1 MGYQAASLMVLW
13 MAQALFGV
21 VTMDSGQTPNHS
33 NHVCSTWGSYHF
45 KTFDGDYYEFPGS
58 CTYNFVSHCGGSY
71 SDFSVHIH
79 RSYDS
84 NHPVIDKILITIKD
98 VNIELRT
105 SIAVV
110 SGLIAVTPYYRDGI
124 VITKSVAYFKVY
136 TKTGFTLM
144 WNKGDAVMVELDP
157 IYNNYTCGL
166 CGDYNGINDFSVE
179 GRKLSPI
186 QFGNLQNIYDPKE
199 TCTDLDET
207 KAIIDT
213 SSCSQYRLLC
223 ENRLGDAAF
232 DNCRDFLNVEAY
244 INACML
250 DMCSCGQSPTTICLC
265 STISEFSRQCSHA
278 GGHPGNWR
286 TDSFCP
292 IECPN
297 NMIYQ
302 ESSSPCMNTCSNL
315 DSNHVCLEHY
325 IDDCFCPEGTV
336 QDDYTEQ
343 GCVPVS
349 ECHCIYQER
358 LYRPGEMITNDC
370 NTCHCISGIWNCT
383 DHACPGPCS
392 IEGGAHITTFDGK
405 SYTFHGNCYY
415 VLSKEFENS
424 SHVILG
430 EITRISSLETILK
443 SIMVFMDDRKNV
455 VTFKTDG
462 TVLLN
467 DQRVT
472 LPQVTATFS
481 ISQPTDSYIILN
493 AAFGLQMQIQL
504 QPVMQLYI
512 TMDES
517 FIGKLQGLC
526 GNFNYMEIDDFQISG
541 GLVEA
546 TASAFANTWK
556 TNAMCPDVSD
566 WLDDPC
572 SLSIENKK
580 YADHWCSLLEGNKS
594 PFAKCHS
601 TINPAEYAKRCH
613 YDSCSCKDSEKCMC
627 AALSSYVRACAAK
640 GIILWGWRKGVCDKY
655 IDSCPSSQIYLY
667 NLTTCQPTCHSLAEG
682 EKACAS
688 GFTAV
693 DGCGC
698 PDGEFL
704 NEKDQCVPISQ
715 CSCYNDGSYV
725 NPLESI
731 TKQNEHCTCHDGKLV
746 CSPFQA
752 NACSNEK
759 VYYDC
764 NNQTNAPNQR
774 SCKTLAIGNFPTACI
789 SGCVCPNGLLDD
801 GAGGCVPE
809 EDCPCSYKEDIY
821 RSGTTIDVDCNTCFC
836 QSGSWD
842 CTKNVCYRTCSI
854 YGSGHYITF
863 DEKLYDFDGKCEF
876 VAATDYC
883 GPNHS
888 TGTFSIVTENVPCG
902 TTGVTC
908 SRAIK
913 VFLGNKILKLADR
926 KLEETAS
933 EGEKSVSY
941 LTREVGL
948 YLVIQ
953 TDNDILLIWDKKTT
967 VFIKVSPTYKGN
979 LCGLCGNF
987 DGNSQNDFM
996 AKNMLQVVNVLE
1008 FGNSWKSDSACPD
1021 ATEVIKPCL
1030 TNPHRQAWAEK
1041 QCGLIKGDVFK
1052 ICHSKVDPL
1061 PFYEACVSDACAC
1074 DSGGDCE
1081 CFCTAV
1087 AAYAQECTKAKA
1099 CVNWRTPDICPIF
1112 CDYYNPKD
1120 ECQWHYHPCGKHSMK
1135 TCRSINNV
1143 YTNVTITYLEGCYPT
1158 CPKDKPIYDEFNR
1171 ICVRPERCG
1180 CFINNTRYDIGDPI
1194 PNYKI
1199 CHNCNCTEG
1208 GVYCVVNDT
1217 SVSTTSPW
1225 TMTTPTST
1233 GSGDCF
1239 VKKCV
1244 NGTEKMK
1251 HVICETSTPITTSVT
1266 STTVT
1271 TTTVSTSTAT
1281 TSPWTMTT
1289 ITSTCVPKKE
1299 CQWTEWFDV
1308 NKPSDGLD
1316 GGDYETYEEIRK
1328 RYTFCSV
1335 PKQIECRAVNAPDVS
1350 LEDLKQNV
1358 HCNVSNGLICKN
1370 SDQPSDSLWQK
1381 CFNYK
1386 IRVNCCDYD
1395 SYDCSTTTRT
1405 TTPTTTTETSTVTT
1419 TTPTTTTS
1427 PTTTMTA
1434 TPTTTTET
1442 STVTT
1447 TTPIT
1452 TTSPT
1457 TTTTTA
1463 TPTTTTETST
1473 VTTTTPIT
1481 TTSPTTTIT
1490 ATPTTTTETTPVTT
1504 TTPITTTSPTTTM
1517 TATPTTT
1524 TETTPVTTTTSIT
1537 TTVPICKKCEWSR
1550 WFDVSSPTLE
1560 PNGGDF
1566 ETYVNIRKAGY
1577 DVCEKPEQIACRST
1591 RSPNSSLESNGQF
1604 VTCNVSSG
1612 LICRN
1617 NDQEGDLH
1625 LCFDYEISVY
1635 CCQEVDDCIST
1646 PITTTLSIS
1655 PSTITETTTSTELPT
1670 TSEVTS
1676 PTTPFT
1682 STTLTTTPS
1691 TTTLTQSTTTTF
1703 STTTPSCT
1711 PVCSWSPWF
1720 DVSYPNSNPDGGDF
1734 ETYTNIRK
1742 AGFQVCEKPQDISC
1756 RSKDRPDTALK
1767 MLGQNVTCDVS
1778 YGLECYK
1785 NHPVFPCLN
1794 FEIKVFCCQLPSH
1807 CLVPTTSTTPFTS
1820 TTLTTTPSTTTVTES
1835 TTSTELTT
1843 TSEVTTPT
1851 TPFTSTTLT
1860 TTPSTT
1866 TVTETTTSTELPT
1879 TSEVTS
1885 PTTPFTSTTLTT
1897 TPSTTTVTESTTS
1910 TELTTTSEVTSPTTP
1925 FTSTTPSTTTLT
1937 QSTTTTF
1944 STTTP
1949 SCTPVCS
1956 WSPWFDVSY
1965 PNSNPDGED
1974 FETYTNIRKAG
1985 FQVCEKP
1992 QDISCRSKDRPD
2004 TALTEL
2010 GQNVTCDVSY
2020 GLECYKNHPVF
2031 PCLNFEIKV
2040 FCCQLPS
2047 HCPVHTTSTTPFTS
2061 TTLTTMPSTTTVTET
2076 TTSTE
2081 YPTTSE
2087 VTTSTSPFTS
2097 TTLTTTPSTTTV
2109 TETTT
2114 STELPTTSEV
2124 TTSTTPFTSTTLTTT
2139 PSTTTVTETTTSTE
2153 YPTTSEVTTSTSPFT
2168 STTLT
2173 TTPSTTTVTETTTST
2188 EYPTTSEVTTST
2200 SPFTS
2205 TTLTT
2210 TPSTTTVTETT
2221 TSTELPTTS
2230 EVTTSTTPFTSTTL
2244 TTTPSTTTVTET
2256 TTSTEYP
2263 TTSEVTT
2270 STSPFTSTTLTTTPS
2285 TTTVTET
2292 TTSTELPTTSEV
2304 TTSTTPFTSTTLT
2317 TTPSTTTV
2325 TETTTSTEYP
2335 TTSEVTTSTTPFTS
2349 TTLTTT
2355 PSTTTVTETTTSTEL
2370 TTTSEVTTSTTPYTS
2385 TTLTTTPSTTTVTQ
2399 STTTAF
2405 STTTPSCTPVCSWSP
2420 WFDVSYPNSNPDGG
2434 DFETYTNIRKAGFQ
2448 VCEKPQDI
2456 SCRSKDRVDTALKEL
2471 GQNVT
2476 CDVSYGLECYKN
2488 HPVFPCLNFEIK
2500 VFCCQ
2505 LPSHCPVPTTS
2516 TTPFSSTT
2524 VTTTPSTTTVTET
2537 TTSTEFT
2544 TTSELTTSTTPF
2556 TSTTLTTTPSTT
2568 TVTESTTS
2576 TELTTTS
2583 EVTTPTTPFTST
2595 TLTTTPSTT
2604 TVTESTTS
2612 TESTTTSEVT
2622 TSTTPFTST
2631 TPSTT
2636 TLTQSTTTTFST
2648 TTPSCT
2654 PVCSWSPWFDVSY
2667 PNSNPDGGDFETYTN
2682 IRKAGFQVCEKP
2694 QDISCRSK
2702 DRPDT
2707 ALKELGQNVTCDVS
2721 YGLECY
2727 KNHPVF
2733 PCLNF
2738 EIKVFCCQLPSH
2750 CTVPTTSTTPFTST
2764 TLTTT
2769 PSTTTVTETTTSTEL
2784 TTTSE
2789 LTTSTTPFTSTT
2801 LTTTPST
2808 TTVTETTTSTE
2819 LPTTSEVT
2827 SPTTPFTS
2835 TTLTTTPSTT
2845 TVTESTTSTELT
2857 TTSEVTSPTTPF
2869 TSTTPSTTTLTQSTT
2884 TTFSTTTPSCT
2895 PVCSWSPWFD
2905 VSYPNSNPDGGDF
2918 ETYTNIRKAGFQV
2931 CEKPQD
2937 ISCRSKD
2944 RPDTAL
2950 KGLGQNVT
2958 CDVSYGLEC
2967 YKNHP
2972 VFPCL
2977 NFEIKVFCCQLPSHC
2992 PVPTT
2997 STTPF
3002 TSTTLTTTPSTTT
3015 VTESTTSTEM
3025 TTTSEVT
3032 NSTTPFTST
3041 TLTTTPSTTTVTE
3054 TTTSTELPTTSE
3066 ITSPTTPFTST
3077 TLTTTPSTTTVTEST
3092 TSTEL
3097 TTTSEVTTPTTP
3109 FTSTTLTTTPSTT
3122 TVTESTTS
3130 TELTTTSEVTTPT
3143 THFTSTTLTTTPS
3156 TTTVTESTTSTKYP
3170 TTSEVTTPTTPFT
3183 STTLTTTPST
3193 TTETQSTTTTFSTK
3207 EHVIIITPTTT
3218 ARTPEHQKGPTTT
3231 STTVT
3236 FVNTT
3241 TTESTTT
3248 SATPCVCYYNG
3259 VTYPEGDIKSGA
3271 FGKLCYR
3278 IVCSET
3284 CTVTSQSWD
3293 CESPTTTTPTSTTST
3308 PTASTTTTTATSHS
3322 TTTIV
3327 TSPETNSTT
3336 TQSTHSTV
3344 SSSTVLPPPPDCL
3357 LVPPR
3362 KYNET
3367 WKIDNCTVA
3376 KCLGGTSVNITSTK
3390 CKPQPPITCVN
3401 GFPPISVTDDDQ
3413 CCQHWECQCPCFGWG
3428 DPHFYTFDGTLYD
3441 FQGTC
3446 TYTLVEEIIKKISTF
3461 GVYIDNYDCGAKDRV
3476 SCPRDIIVKYE
3487 NQTIRLQKTF
3497 GLQPTVQVIV
3507 NGAVVGTPYTNN
3519 GVKVYASGINYV
3531 VEIPSIQSF
3540 IKYDGFRFEINL
3552 PYHRFGNNTQGH
3564 CGTCTNN
3571 RSDDCLT
3578 KSGNYFSKC
3587 EDMAPSWIYN
3597 YTNNPNC
3604 VIGTTTVS
3612 PIVSSTHSTTTTTCT
3627 PSTTCEIIKD
3637 TIFQECHKFYPP
3649 EPYYRTCIFDS
3660 CHASN
3665 MECSSLE
3672 QYAQLCAGQ
3681 GICIPWRNNASKCRL
3696 TCPSDKV
3703 YKACVPVKQRTCQT
3717 TPEQYAVMQNNTRL
3731 IEGCFCPEG
3740 TMRHSDAVDKCV
3752 SDCGCVG
3759 PDNVP
3764 RRFGEN
3770 FQLGCL
3776 DCVCRE
3782 GGSGLYCDK
3791 HKCSMN
3797 KNVICEQAGFIP
3809 VTRIDSNDPCCNE
3822 TVCICDINQCPSKPS
3837 CRIGYEAVGVIANG
3851 SCCTLYNCVSKKV
3864 CVHENAE
3871 YMPGTKVFL
3880 DKCKNCVCSYSD
3892 SGAEILCTDVPCN
3905 KQCPLGYELMNSTSD
3920 CCGDC
3925 IQTHCVI
3932 NDKDGLSLLQPGES
3946 RKSKYD
3952 SCKVYNCTLIKGQFS
3967 TSVSQT
3973 PCPYFNEDNCVPGTI
3988 ELSPNGCCKQC
3999 IETSPS
4005 CKLNQKLEYLS
4016 HNDCQSEHLVNIT
4029 YCEGPCNTL
4038 SIYSLAASKMSHT
4051 CTCCQEVKTTER
4063 TVTMRCSNGRREE
4076 LSYVKVEEC
4085 NCVSND
4091 CESSQLQKTFT
4102 TGRAQR
4108 FTRDRK

>member
-1 MGYQAASLMVLW
+1 MYQPTSFMVLW

-79 RSYDS
+79 RSNDS

-144 WNKGDAVMVELDP
+144 WNKGDAIMVELDP

-213 SSCSQYRLLC
+213 SSCSQYRLVC

-232 DNCRDFLNVEAY
+232 ADCREFLNLEAY

-405 SYTFHGNCYY
+405 SYTFHGDCYY

-462 TVLLN
+462 KVLLN
-467 DQRVT
+467 DQGVT

-504 QPVMQLYI
+504 QPMMQLYI
-512 TMDES
+512 TMDTS

-580 YADHWCSLLEGNKS
+580 YADHWCSLLEDNTS
-594 PFAKCHS
+594 PFAKCHL
-601 TINPAEYAKRCH
+601 TIKPAEYAKRCH

-640 GIILWGWRKGVCDKY
+640 GIILWGWRKGICDKY
-655 IDSCPSSQIYLY
+655 TDSCPSSKIYLY

-682 EKACAS
+682 DKACAS

-746 CSPFQA
+746 CSPFHA

-774 SCKTLAIGNFPTACI
+774 SCKTLATGNFPTACI

-854 YGSGHYITF
+854 YGSGHYVTF

-1021 ATEVIKPCL
+1021 ATEVVKPCL
-1030 TNPHRQAWAEK
+1030 KNPHRQAWAEK

-1120 ECQWHYHPCGKHSMK
+1120 ECQWHYHPCGNHSMK

-1180 CFINNTRYDIGDPI
+1180 CFINNTRYGIGDPI

-1199 CHNCNCTEG
+1199 SYNCNCTEG
-1208 GVYCVVNDT
+1208 GIYCVISDT

-1233 GSGDCF
+1233 RSEDCF
-1239 VKKCV
+1239 VKKIV
-1244 NGTEKMK
+1244 NGTEKME
-1251 HVICETSTPITTSVT
+1251 HVICPTSIPITTSVT

-1271 TTTVSTSTAT
+1271 TTTVSTSTA
-1281 TSPWTMTT
+1281 
-1289 ITSTCVPKKE
+1289 CVPKKV

-1328 RYTFCSV
+1328 RYTFCSM

-1370 SDQPSDSLWQK
+1370 SDQPSNSLWQK

-1405 TTPTTTTETSTVTT
+1405 TTPTTTTETSTVST
-1419 TTPTTTTS
+1419 TTPITTTS

-1442 STVTT
+1442 STATT

-1457 TTTTTA
+1457 TTTMTT
-1463 TPTTTTETST
+1463 
-1473 VTTTTPIT
+1473 
-1481 TTSPTTTIT
+1481 
-1490 ATPTTTTETTPVTT
+1490 
-1504 TTPITTTSPTTTM
+1504 
-1517 TATPTTT
+1517 TPTTT

-1566 ETYVNIRKAGY
+1566 ETYANIRKAGY

-1625 LCFDYEISVY
+1625 LCFDYEISVC
-1635 CCQEVDDCIST
+1635 CCQEST
-1646 PITTTLSIS
+1646 PITTTLSTS
-1655 PSTITETTTSTELPT
+1655 PSTITETTTSTEWPT

-1703 STTTPSCT
+1703 STTTPSCA

-1720 DVSYPNSNPDGGDF
+1720 DVSYPNSTTNWGDF
-1734 ETYTNIRK
+1734 ETYKNIRE
-1742 AGFQVCEKPQDISC
+1742 AGFHICEKPQGISC
-1756 RSKDRPDTALK
+1756 RSKETPDTALEE
-1767 MLGQNVTCDVS
+1767 LRQNVTCDVS

-1785 NHPVFPCLN
+1785 NHPVFPCIN
-1794 FEIKVFCCQLPSH
+1794 FEIKVFCCTVPTICTTQFTSTILTTKPSTTT
-1807 CLVPTTSTTPFTS
+1807 VTETTTSTEFPTTSEVTTPTTPFTSTTLTTMPSTTTVTETTTSTEFPTTSEVTTPTTPFTSTTLTTMPSTTTLTQSTTTTFSTTTPSCAPVCSWSPWFDVSYPNSTTNWGDFETYENIREAGFHICEKPQGISCRSKETPDTALEELRQNVTCDVSYGLECYKNHPVFPCINFEIKVFCCTVPTICTTPFTS
-1820 TTLTTTPSTTTVTES
+1820 TTLTTTPSTTTVTETTTS
-1835 TTSTELTT
+1835 TEFPTTSEVTTPTTPFTSTTLTTTPSTTTLTQSTTTTFSTTTPSCAPVCSWSPWFDVSYPNSTTNWGDFETYKNIREAGFHICEKPQGISCRSKETPDTALEELRQNVTCDVSYGLECYKNHPVFPCINFEIKVFCCTVPTICTTPFTSTILTTTPSTTTVTETTTSTEFPTTSEVTTPTTPFTSTTLTTTPSTTTVTETTTSTEFPTTSEVTTPTTPFTSTTLTTMPSTTTLTQSTTTTFSTTTPSCAPVCSWSPWFDVSYPNSTTNWGDFETYKNIREAAFHICEKPQGISCRSKETPDTALEELRQNVTCDVSYGLECYKNHPVFPCINFEIKVFCCTVPTICTTPFTSTTLTTMPSTTTVTETITSTELTTTSEVTSLTTPSTSTTLTTTPSTTTVTETTTSTELTTTLEVTSPTTPFTSTTLTITPSTTTVTETTTSTEFPTTSEVTTPTTPFTSTTLTTTPSTTTVTETTTSTELTT

-1866 TVTETTTSTELPT
+1866 TVTETTTSTELTTTLEVTTPTTPFTSTTLTTTPSTITVTETTTSTEFPTTSEVTSSTTPFTSTTLTTTPSTTTVTETTTSTEFPT

-1897 TPSTTTVTESTTS
+1897 TPSTTTVT
-1910 TELTTTSEVTSPTTP
+1910 
-1925 FTSTTPSTTTLT
+1925 
-1937 QSTTTTF
+1937 Q
-1944 STTTP
+1944 TTTP
-1949 SCTPVCS
+1949 T
-1956 WSPWFDVSY
+1956 
-1965 PNSNPDGED
+1965 
-1974 FETYTNIRKAG
+1974 
-1985 FQVCEKP
+1985 
-1992 QDISCRSKDRPD
+1992 
-2004 TALTEL
+2004 
-2010 GQNVTCDVSY
+2010 
-2020 GLECYKNHPVF
+2020 
-2031 PCLNFEIKV
+2031 
-2040 FCCQLPS
+2040 
-2047 HCPVHTTSTTPFTS
+2047 
-2061 TTLTTMPSTTTVTET
+2061 
-2076 TTSTE
+2076 
-2081 YPTTSE
+2081 
-2087 VTTSTSPFTS
+2087 
-2097 TTLTTTPSTTTV
+2097 
-2109 TETTT
+2109 
-2114 STELPTTSEV
+2114 
-2124 TTSTTPFTSTTLTTT
+2124 
-2139 PSTTTVTETTTSTE
+2139 
-2153 YPTTSEVTTSTSPFT
+2153 
-2168 STTLT
+2168 
-2173 TTPSTTTVTETTTST
+2173 
-2188 EYPTTSEVTTST
+2188 
-2200 SPFTS
+2200 
-2205 TTLTT
+2205 
-2210 TPSTTTVTETT
+2210 
-2221 TSTELPTTS
+2221 
-2230 EVTTSTTPFTSTTL
+2230 
-2244 TTTPSTTTVTET
+2244 
-2256 TTSTEYP
+2256 
-2263 TTSEVTT
+2263 
-2270 STSPFTSTTLTTTPS
+2270 
-2285 TTTVTET
+2285 
-2292 TTSTELPTTSEV
+2292 
-2304 TTSTTPFTSTTLT
+2304 
-2317 TTPSTTTV
+2317 
-2325 TETTTSTEYP
+2325 
-2335 TTSEVTTSTTPFTS
+2335 
-2349 TTLTTT
+2349 
-2355 PSTTTVTETTTSTEL
+2355 
-2370 TTTSEVTTSTTPYTS
+2370 
-2385 TTLTTTPSTTTVTQ
+2385 
-2399 STTTAF
+2399 
-2405 STTTPSCTPVCSWSP
+2405 
-2420 WFDVSYPNSNPDGG
+2420 
-2434 DFETYTNIRKAGFQ
+2434 
-2448 VCEKPQDI
+2448 
-2456 SCRSKDRVDTALKEL
+2456 
-2471 GQNVT
+2471 
-2476 CDVSYGLECYKN
+2476 
-2488 HPVFPCLNFEIK
+2488 
-2500 VFCCQ
+2500 
-2505 LPSHCPVPTTS
+2505 
-2516 TTPFSSTT
+2516 SSTT
-2524 VTTTPSTTTVTET
+2524 
-2537 TTSTEFT
+2537 
-2544 TTSELTTSTTPF
+2544 
-2556 TSTTLTTTPSTT
+2556 
-2568 TVTESTTS
+2568 
-2576 TELTTTS
+2576 
-2583 EVTTPTTPFTST
+2583 
-2595 TLTTTPSTT
+2595 
-2604 TVTESTTS
+2604 
-2612 TESTTTSEVT
+2612 
-2622 TSTTPFTST
+2622 
-2631 TPSTT
+2631 
-2636 TLTQSTTTTFST
+2636 
-2648 TTPSCT
+2648 
-2654 PVCSWSPWFDVSY
+2654 
-2667 PNSNPDGGDFETYTN
+2667 
-2682 IRKAGFQVCEKP
+2682 R
-2694 QDISCRSK
+2694 
-2702 DRPDT
+2702 
-2707 ALKELGQNVTCDVS
+2707 
-2721 YGLECY
+2721 
-2727 KNHPVF
+2727 
-2733 PCLNF
+2733 
-2738 EIKVFCCQLPSH
+2738 
-2750 CTVPTTSTTPFTST
+2750 
-2764 TLTTT
+2764 
-2769 PSTTTVTETTTSTEL
+2769 
-2784 TTTSE
+2784 
-2789 LTTSTTPFTSTT
+2789 
-2801 LTTTPST
+2801 
-2808 TTVTETTTSTE
+2808 
-2819 LPTTSEVT
+2819 
-2827 SPTTPFTS
+2827 
-2835 TTLTTTPSTT
+2835 
-2845 TVTESTTSTELT
+2845 
-2857 TTSEVTSPTTPF
+2857 
-2869 TSTTPSTTTLTQSTT
+2869 
-2884 TTFSTTTPSCT
+2884 
-2895 PVCSWSPWFD
+2895 
-2905 VSYPNSNPDGGDF
+2905 
-2918 ETYTNIRKAGFQV
+2918 
-2931 CEKPQD
+2931 
-2937 ISCRSKD
+2937 
-2944 RPDTAL
+2944 
-2950 KGLGQNVT
+2950 
-2958 CDVSYGLEC
+2958 
-2967 YKNHP
+2967 
-2972 VFPCL
+2972 
-2977 NFEIKVFCCQLPSHC
+2977 
-2992 PVPTT
+2992 
-2997 STTPF
+2997 
-3002 TSTTLTTTPSTTT
+3002 
-3015 VTESTTSTEM
+3015 
-3025 TTTSEVT
+3025 
-3032 NSTTPFTST
+3032 
-3041 TLTTTPSTTTVTE
+3041 
-3054 TTTSTELPTTSE
+3054 
-3066 ITSPTTPFTST
+3066 
-3077 TLTTTPSTTTVTEST
+3077 
-3092 TSTEL
+3092 
-3097 TTTSEVTTPTTP
+3097 
-3109 FTSTTLTTTPSTT
+3109 
-3122 TVTESTTS
+3122 
-3130 TELTTTSEVTTPT
+3130 
-3143 THFTSTTLTTTPS
+3143 
-3156 TTTVTESTTSTKYP
+3156 
-3170 TTSEVTTPTTPFT
+3170 
-3183 STTLTTTPST
+3183 
-3193 TTETQSTTTTFSTK
+3193 
-3207 EHVIIITPTTT
+3207 
-3218 ARTPEHQKGPTTT
+3218 PTTT
-3231 STTVT
+3231 SATIT

-3241 TTESTTT
+3241 TPESTTT
-3248 SATPCVCYYNG
+3248 SATPCVCSYNG

-3293 CESPTTTTPTSTTST
+3293 CEPPTTTTPTSTASTSA
-3308 PTASTTTTTATSHS
+3308 ASTTTPTSETSS
-3322 TTTIV
+3322 TTK
-3327 TSPETNSTT
+3327 
-3336 TQSTHSTV
+3336 QSTHSTV
-3344 SSSTVLPPPPDCL
+3344 SSSTFLSPPPDCL

-3376 KCLGGTSVNITSTK
+3376 RCLGGTSVNITSTK

-3401 GFPPISVTDDDQ
+3401 GLPPISVTDDDQ
-3413 CCQHWECQCPCFGWG
+3413 CCQHWECQCSCFGWG
-3428 DPHFYTFDGTLYD
+3428 DPHFYTFDGTFYD

-3461 GVYIDNYDCGAKDRV
+3461 GVYIDNYDCGAKDGV

-3497 GLQPTVQVIV
+3497 QSKPTVQVIV
-3507 NGAVVGTPYTNN
+3507 NDAVVGTPYANN

-3578 KSGNYFSKC
+3578 KSGNYVSKC

-3612 PIVSSTHSTTTTTCT
+3612 PVVSVTQSTKTTTCT
-3627 PSTTCEIIKD
+3627 PSPTCEIIKD
-3637 TIFQECHKFYPP
+3637 TIFQECHKLYPP
-3649 EPYYRTCIFDS
+3649 ELYYRTCIFDS
-3660 CHASN
+3660 CHSYN

-3681 GICIPWRNNASKCRL
+3681 GICIPWRNNTSKCRL

-3703 YKACVPVKQRTCQT
+3703 YKACGPIKQRTCQT

-3740 TMRHSDAVDKCV
+3740 TMRHSEAVDKCV
-3752 SDCGCVG
+3752 PDCGCVG

-3764 RRFGEN
+3764 RRFGET

-3797 KNVICEQAGFIP
+3797 KNVTCEQAGFIP

-3837 CRIGYEAVGVIANG
+3837 CTIGYEAVDVIANG
-3851 SCCTLYNCVSKKV
+3851 SCCTLYNCVPKKV

-3880 DKCKNCVCSYSD
+3880 DKCKDCVCSYSD
-3892 SGAEILCTDVPCN
+3892 SGAEIQCTNVSCN
-3905 KQCPLGYELMNSTSD
+3905 KQCPRGYELMNSTSD

-3932 NDKDGLSLLQPGES
+3932 NDKHGLSLLEPGES

-4102 TGRAQR
+4102 TGRARR
-4108 FTRDRK
+4108 FTRDKK

>member
-2420 WFDVSYPNSNPDGG
+2420 WFDVSYSNSNPDGG

-2456 SCRSKDRVDTALKEL
+2456 SCRSKDNPDITLEEL

-2500 VFCCQ
+2500 VLCCQ

-2516 TTPFSSTT
+2516 TTPF
-2524 VTTTPSTTTVTET
+2524 
-2537 TTSTEFT
+2537 
-2544 TTSELTTSTTPF
+2544 
-2556 TSTTLTTTPSTT
+2556 TSTTLTTMPSTT
-2568 TVTESTTS
+2568 TVTES
-2576 TELTTTS
+2576 
-2583 EVTTPTTPFTST
+2583 
-2595 TLTTTPSTT
+2595 
-2604 TVTESTTS
+2604 
-2612 TESTTTSEVT
+2612 
-2622 TSTTPFTST
+2622 
-2631 TPSTT
+2631 
-2636 TLTQSTTTTFST
+2636 
-2648 TTPSCT
+2648 
-2654 PVCSWSPWFDVSY
+2654 
-2667 PNSNPDGGDFETYTN
+2667 
-2682 IRKAGFQVCEKP
+2682 
-2694 QDISCRSK
+2694 
-2702 DRPDT
+2702 
-2707 ALKELGQNVTCDVS
+2707 
-2721 YGLECY
+2721 
-2727 KNHPVF
+2727 
-2733 PCLNF
+2733 
-2738 EIKVFCCQLPSH
+2738 
-2750 CTVPTTSTTPFTST
+2750 
-2764 TLTTT
+2764 
-2769 PSTTTVTETTTSTEL
+2769 
-2784 TTTSE
+2784 
-2789 LTTSTTPFTSTT
+2789 
-2801 LTTTPST
+2801 
-2808 TTVTETTTSTE
+2808 TTSTE

-2845 TVTESTTSTELT
+2845 TE
-2857 TTSEVTSPTTPF
+2857 
-2869 TSTTPSTTTLTQSTT
+2869 TQSTT
-2884 TTFSTTTPSCT
+2884 TTFST
-2895 PVCSWSPWFD
+2895 
-2905 VSYPNSNPDGGDF
+2905 
-2918 ETYTNIRKAGFQV
+2918 
-2931 CEKPQD
+2931 
-2937 ISCRSKD
+2937 
-2944 RPDTAL
+2944 
-2950 KGLGQNVT
+2950 
-2958 CDVSYGLEC
+2958 
-2967 YKNHP
+2967 
-2972 VFPCL
+2972 
-2977 NFEIKVFCCQLPSHC
+2977 
-2992 PVPTT
+2992 
-2997 STTPF
+2997 
-3002 TSTTLTTTPSTTT
+3002 
-3015 VTESTTSTEM
+3015 
-3025 TTTSEVT
+3025 
-3032 NSTTPFTST
+3032 
-3041 TLTTTPSTTTVTE
+3041 
-3054 TTTSTELPTTSE
+3054 
-3066 ITSPTTPFTST
+3066 
-3077 TLTTTPSTTTVTEST
+3077 
-3092 TSTEL
+3092 
-3097 TTTSEVTTPTTP
+3097 
-3109 FTSTTLTTTPSTT
+3109 
-3122 TVTESTTS
+3122 
-3130 TELTTTSEVTTPT
+3130 
-3143 THFTSTTLTTTPS
+3143 
-3156 TTTVTESTTSTKYP
+3156 
-3170 TTSEVTTPTTPFT
+3170 
-3183 STTLTTTPST
+3183 
-3193 TTETQSTTTTFSTK
+3193 TK